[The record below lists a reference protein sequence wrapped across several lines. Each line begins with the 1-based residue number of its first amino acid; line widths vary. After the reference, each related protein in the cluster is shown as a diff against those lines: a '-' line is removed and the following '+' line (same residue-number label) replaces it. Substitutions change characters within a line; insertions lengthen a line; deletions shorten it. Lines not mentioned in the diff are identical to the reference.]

1 MDDLAFSYDNPW
13 VETSSKCLFVVHR
26 WAQEFLASPTK
37 YFYPEAVYC
46 FRAGH
51 RYSAA
56 SLEDIFFTSPLS
68 RGAFQ
73 FVRSLAI
80 QYFRHFKHRENV
92 GFSIYPVYGTSMY
105 WGRTMVEALL

>member
-56 SLEDIFFTSPLS
+56 SPEDIFFTSPLS
-68 RGAFQ
+68 LGDNS
-73 FVRSLAI
+73 VCKK
-80 QYFRHFKHRENV
+80 FRDT
-92 GFSIYPVYGTSMY
+92 ILPPLQT
-105 WGRTMVEALL
+105 